1 MDYSQYGTLDSKL
14 IINYPENGKGYDN
27 YLYRNY
33 FGVRRTTGIHITDE
47 TRICRDTILSMHD
60 AETVKGWLSLA
71 VNAVNTQMV
80 KDFAEVVKMAH
91 ARYNNIVKDE
101 AQLAFLGEENAQKL
115 MDVEEQLREVKK
127 RFNIAVNVTSAEVD
141 TASTHRVDY
150 LIGEKFDMTG
160 LIINLI
166 YDDYSVEVADAS
178 KLSLKEDKEL
188 GKLDS
193 YVEVIYH
200 DEESGVTQSAY
211 VMINIVDELPVEEET
226 PEKEEP
232 KKEGVDSRWSILA
245 IVLVTVAVVSLT
257 LLEELVFKK
266 RRKAKA
272 EANKQVKDFVTGG
285 SDTVAVDGAVN
296 VENQAE
302 NNAEADAA
310 ETENAETAKESETV
324 KTVEEKK
331 DE

>member
-1 MDYSQYGTLDSKL
+1 MPRHHFEYARR
-14 IINYPENGKGYDN
+14 
-27 YLYRNY
+27 RN
-33 FGVRRTTGIHITDE
+33 
-47 TRICRDTILSMHD
+47 
-60 AETVKGWLSLA
+60 VKGWLSLA

-91 ARYNNIVKDE
+91 ARYNNIMKDE

-200 DEESGVTQSAY
+200 DEESDVTQSAY

-302 NNAEADAA
+302 NNAEANAA

-331 DE
+331 DK